1 MMVSLSF
8 SLILY
13 SSKSFSDK
21 IFKHILSKIGYT
33 IFNWLFYN
41 PMYSKEVLVINVSP
55 IYSIANIK

>member
-21 IFKHILSKIGYT
+21 IFKHIISKIGYT

>member
-13 SSKSFSDK
+13 YSKSFSDK